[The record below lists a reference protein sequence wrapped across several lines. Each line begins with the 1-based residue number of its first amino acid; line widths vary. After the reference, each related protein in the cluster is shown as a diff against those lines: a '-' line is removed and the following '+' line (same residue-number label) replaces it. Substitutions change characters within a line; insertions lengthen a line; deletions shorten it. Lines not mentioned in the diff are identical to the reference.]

1 MALTN
6 CNRRPVILCYSQT
19 GNTAALAEQIRELA
33 GHPDPAVHLN
43 PHPDDIKTVMNGATS
58 LMIGTYSWGD
68 GQIPE
73 RFLPVLEAV
82 ITHMKQDVPV
92 GVFGTGD
99 RFYPS
104 FCGAVDELSARLSEH
119 VDVLATLKIE
129 LMPQAGDTNAIRSFL
144 HQLHTGTDPITD
156 NDS

>member
-19 GNTAALAEQIRELA
+19 GNTAELAERLRALAGTPEPVI
-33 GHPDPAVHLN
+33 HLN
-43 PHPDDIKTVMNGATS
+43 PHPDDIETVMNEAS
-58 LMIGTYSWGD
+58 SCMIGTYSWGD

-82 ITHMKQDVPV
+82 ITHMEPDVPV

-104 FCGAVDELSARLSEH
+104 FCGAVDELCARLSQRF
-119 VDVLATLKIE
+119 DVRASLKIE
-129 LMPQAGDTNAIRSFL
+129 LMPQTGDTNAIQSFL
-144 HQLHTGTDPITD
+144 HRLHPDTHPITD
-156 NDS
+156 TES